1 MCAKEFWIYVSVYA
15 HELYCW
21 CLDRGCYLLSHCL
34 NEHGQYFMQEQKK
47 TILESSV
54 WMCVGVCLY
63 MGKNNNTCPTFSLKK
78 PICLQKSRFN
88 EVCYFFSSL
97 FHSVPCNSVRIVRPY
112 EVKSMCIVGEF
123 IFYMGM
129 ETFFSTCLWNS
140 YHLYFIARMKTQ
152 CVFFSSILLA
162 HFISHSDTEAFC
174 SFPSFSVYTV
184 HIHHTSVNIWTN
196 FFVENFFFTVY
207 YPVSHEKLM
216 KRHSFAFSFSFSF
229 YCSICI
235 LPLMKDN
242 QKSIHRLSWR
252 AQNCWALSHI
262 DRLRLWLLFTLAKQ
276 MCA

>member
-1 MCAKEFWIYVSVYA
+1 MC
-15 HELYCW
+15 
-21 CLDRGCYLLSHCL
+21 
-34 NEHGQYFMQEQKK
+34 
-47 TILESSV
+47 
-54 WMCVGVCLY
+54 
-63 MGKNNNTCPTFSLKK
+63 
-78 PICLQKSRFN
+78 
-88 EVCYFFSSL
+88 
-97 FHSVPCNSVRIVRPY
+97 
-112 EVKSMCIVGEF
+112 
-123 IFYMGM
+123 
-129 ETFFSTCLWNS
+129 
-140 YHLYFIARMKTQ
+140 
-152 CVFFSSILLA
+152 FFSSILLA

-174 SFPSFSVYTV
+174 SFPSFSVYAV

-276 MCA
+276 MCALQPYFLSLFHWGFFFASLKVKYLCRECFQKVCVSDRKKSS